1 MSHVNCLSVDKK
13 KRVARQVQEGPTYIS
28 TCSTSGLSYNNSSLE
43 DSSRVARIQR
53 ATCKVLA
60 QVKHCNNVLHEMRKI
75 GILEK
80 IIRRFSA
87 KEKLLEEKKIGLEV
101 AIYKRYN
108 NKKNV

>member
-1 MSHVNCLSVDKK
+1 
-13 KRVARQVQEGPTYIS
+13 
-28 TCSTSGLSYNNSSLE
+28 
-43 DSSRVARIQR
+43 
-53 ATCKVLA
+53 
-60 QVKHCNNVLHEMRKI
+60 MRKI

-108 NKKNV
+108 NNKKVWRPGNASGKFLNGPNNFLYLPWMQRNLPGALKNIGW